1 VYHVAFTHYSYYFSE
16 IMSGTPLGLEVGLM
30 RQVEPS
36 PADGVHFFLDEKT
49 NQKNQGCAGIGYLRS
64 SLR

>member
-1 VYHVAFTHYSYYFSE
+1 
-16 IMSGTPLGLEVGLM
+16 M
-30 RQVEPS
+30 RQVEFS

-49 NQKNQGCAGIGYLRS
+49 NQKNQGCAGIGPEGRMTFGPYLRS